1 MMRKG
6 MTLVEVLLAAAIL
19 ATVLLG
25 MAMFQTV
32 TLKVSSKEKDRAF
45 AIQKAVQMME
55 EVLAYQVTSGT
66 KAEQGIDTLA
76 QGDNDYSFVMTID
89 PKVTDPK
96 MALSGNVDI
105 GGGAYKFVRQ
115 IRVEPLSNEKGA
127 RRVTISVFKGDGKST
142 PGIIAGTSPMA
153 FVTNIVKAEAAKTQP
168 TQVYDMY
175 FIDIENTIG
184 VWSDPN
190 TLRDIISGSIDLL
203 KGNNPGLEVR
213 THWVRRLAYGRDPYY
228 KPVGNKAGASNNAGA
243 VPGDWVYFY
252 PGKLSANDM
261 RYNPDVLKGQMR
273 VDGVDQNAV
282 VNGTGVNNYYS
293 RQVNY
298 SFADQFNHAV
308 RWPEEE
314 TKYSTAVNAAKATN
328 SPLPEPSLR
337 MLMEWMASGEL
348 KNAIVVNLHA
358 ELVPLVP
365 LRNYSDAARVPLAD
379 STATVR
385 NMFGVDAPDAATIA
399 EGAAARLVTHP
410 RRLKV
415 NRNTS
420 DDFGADKTVELRV
433 YPHVYNSGTAAA
445 PEFAQPPD
453 SYRSAQIVLR
463 DLADRIER
471 WNNNGQAERNVQIDV
486 LHMDEA
492 AAEYTEHSHTASE
505 NHTWDVP
512 DLGNHRS
519 QTILFWPIRHSH
531 FKGVPPKYE
540 WVRIWPNNDALD
552 GAAVAYNATVAG
564 KYLETIATQNND
576 DNSKDLQKGDIIIKL
591 KNIDYTH
598 DFIDNGANNRYG
610 LHPEVSLHGFNYFP
624 DPRIPGLDDNLP
636 EPNFKAPRNT
646 MRFRIR
652 FNAKEK
658 GRYDVVTTIGAEP
671 TLQAHQAPNRSI
683 THQWVDEDPPFSEQ
697 YQVVGDPRSYPYE
710 DANYNRYFG
719 DFTSKAYQTTNTD
732 QPWNAMPGTANGW
745 HGLGEDLPRY
755 LELWRRGFLG
765 GNAIYLNPAGF
776 SFYYVGL
783 GGDISTESKA
793 AKPYT
798 GGGGTTTTNEF
809 TGTTHG
815 VAHSSANGW
824 YAKPWLGELYPDDEW
839 NNWRLFGNLP
849 SSSYRRKVYSS
860 LPKYMSTGNNPDRNQ
875 NVQAY
880 GSVSFYNGG
889 SSGGDGDWFTHIFAA
904 EGSTNALTTNG
915 QQVANS
921 FKLYLN
927 DEFPS
932 IRPFTLQEG
941 SIYKPQDWMSA
952 DSRDWRTRLEWGL
965 VSGDVGYYKQNGDA
979 TSQSVAPI
987 AMRRDGKA
995 AYMVMSAA
1003 APSGDSGTTTLARL
1017 SLAAGLQGFFDMAA
1031 PKFKSG
1037 ADRGHNAVKLLPR
1050 VNITEPVEDT
1060 QLTGNKDWLKW
1071 DINWKRWNLEN
1082 YSNQFTD
1089 YGSFGTKPKLVYNIK
1104 YSTNG
1109 GTSWIGMR
1117 TGNVVRAGVYDDAE
1131 KVTGTQYEWKY
1142 NGWSNKEY
1150 LVRLECYRD
1159 EDGYRQT
1166 HYAYHQVAYTIAH

>member
-1 MMRKG
+1 MRKG
-6 MTLVEVLLAAAIL
+6 LTLVEVLLAAAIL

-96 MALSGNVDI
+96 MALSGNVDM

-127 RRVTISVFKGDGKST
+127 RRVTISVFKGNGTST
-142 PGIIAGTSPMA
+142 AGILAGTTPMA

-175 FIDIENTIG
+175 FIDIENSIG

-228 KPVGNKAGASNNAGA
+228 KPVGNKVGASNNTGS

-282 VNGTGVNNYYS
+282 VNGNSTNNYYA

-298 SFADQFNHAV
+298 SFADLFNHAV
-308 RWPEEE
+308 RYPEEE
-314 TKYSTAVNAAKATN
+314 AKYAVAYNAAKATGA
-328 SPLPEPSLR
+328 PLPEPSLR
-337 MLMEWMASGEL
+337 MLMEKMASGEL

-365 LRNYSDAARVPLAD
+365 MRNYSDAARVPNWSD
-379 STATVR
+379 TNIVR
-385 NMFGVDAPDAATIA
+385 GNFGVDAPDAAAIA
-399 EGAAARLVTHP
+399 AGSHARLVTHP

-415 NRNTS
+415 ARNTS
-420 DDFGADKTVELRV
+420 DDYGPDKTVELRV
-433 YPHVYNSGTAAA
+433 FPHVTNTGTAALPA
-445 PEFAQPPD
+445 FVNPPD
-453 SYRSAQIVLR
+453 AYRSGQIVLR
-463 DLADRIER
+463 DLEDRIER
-471 WNNNGQAERNVQIDV
+471 WNSNGRAEDNIQIDV
-486 LHMDEA
+486 MYLEEDTLET
-492 AAEYTEHSHTASE
+492 YDHTHGANE
-505 NHTWDVP
+505 NHDWDAP
-512 DLGNHRS
+512 DLGSHKS
-519 QTILFWPIRHSH
+519 GIWLFWYIDHRHTRVVTPS
-531 FKGVPPKYE
+531 KYR
-540 WVRIWPNNDALD
+540 WVRVWPDDDSLD
-552 GAAVAYNATVAG
+552 GGEVAYDAAVAS
-564 KYLETIATQNND
+564 KYIESVDTKND
-576 DNSKDLQKGDIIIKL
+576 DSAKDIQDGDIIIKL

-598 DFIDNGANNRYG
+598 EVVDKGAANRYG
-610 LHPEVSLHGFNYFP
+610 LYPEVNLHGMNYFP
-624 DPRIPGLDDNLP
+624 DPRLFDMGNNLP
-636 EPNFKAPRNT
+636 EPDYKAPRNT

-652 FNAKEK
+652 FNAKTK
-658 GRYDVVTTIGAEP
+658 GRYDVLTTIGSES
-671 TLQAHQAPNRSI
+671 TLQAHQFPNRSV
-683 THQWVDEDPPFSEQ
+683 THQWVDEDPPFSER
-697 YQVVGDPRSYPYE
+697 YQFTGDPRSYPYE
-710 DANYNRYFG
+710 DSNYNRYFG
-719 DFTSKAYQTTNTD
+719 DFTSQAYQTTNAG
-732 QPWNAMPGTANGW
+732 QAWNALPGTANGW

-765 GNAIYLNPAGF
+765 ANAIYLNPAGF

-783 GGDISTESKA
+783 GGDISTETKA

-798 GGGGTTTTNEF
+798 GGGGTTATNEF

-815 VAHSSANGW
+815 VAHSSADGW

-839 NNWRLFGNLP
+839 NNWRMFGNLP
-849 SSSYRRKVYSS
+849 SSTYRRKPYASM
-860 LPKYMSTGNNPDRNQ
+860 PRYMATGNNPDRNQ

-904 EGSTNALTTNG
+904 AGATNALTTNG

-941 SIYKPQDWMSA
+941 AIYRPLDWLSA
-952 DSRDWRTRLEWGL
+952 DSRDWRTKLEWGL

-979 TSQSVAPI
+979 NSQSVAPI
-987 AMRRDGKA
+987 VVRRDGKA
-995 AYMVMSAA
+995 SYAVMSAA

-1037 ADRGHNAVKLLPR
+1037 DDRGHNAVKLLPR

-1060 QLTGNKDWLKW
+1060 QLIGNKDWIKW
-1071 DINWKRWNLEN
+1071 DLNWKRWNLEN

-1089 YGSFGTKPKLVYNIK
+1089 YGSFGTKPNLVYNIK

-1109 GTSWIGMR
+1109 GTSWRGMK
-1117 TGNVVRAGVYDDAE
+1117 TGDAMRAGVYDDSE
-1131 KVTGTQYEWKY
+1131 KITGTQYEWRY
-1142 NGWSNKEY
+1142 NGWANKEY

-1159 EDGYRQT
+1159 HDGYRSA
-1166 HYAYHQVAYTIAH
+1166 HYAFHQVTYTIAH